1 MDNSHSKPYAPSCDR
16 NKDAI
21 LAVLIRYLSDVS
33 EILEIGS
40 GTGQHAVHMGEHM
53 PKLRWQTS
61 ELPEHHPGIRA
72 WIHASGLTN
81 VIEPLELD
89 VNEAVWP
96 IQSIQAIYTA
106 NTAHIMSWGS
116 VEAMFRGVG
125 RTLHSDGLLLIYGP
139 FNYNGEFTSSG
150 NRQLDEFIKSNDSA
164 SAIRDFEAV
173 DELACANGL
182 KLDADTEMPANNR
195 LLVWRKQASAK

>member
-1 MDNSHSKPYAPSCDR
+1 VDETHSKPYAPSCDR

-21 LAVLIRYLSDVS
+21 LVVLNRYLSGTS

-40 GTGQHAVHMGEHM
+40 GTGQHAVYMGEHL
-53 PKLRWQTS
+53 PNLRWQTS
-61 ELPEHHPGIRA
+61 ELPEHHAGIRA
-72 WIHASGLTN
+72 WIRDSGLTN

-125 RTLHSDGLLLIYGP
+125 RTLNGDGLLLIYGP
-139 FNYNGEFTSSG
+139 FNYNGELISSG
-150 NRQLDEFIKSNDSA
+150 NRQLNDSIKSNDNA
-164 SAIRDFEAV
+164 SAIRNFEAV

-182 KLDADTEMPANNR
+182 KLVVDNEMPANNR
-195 LLVWRKQASAK
+195 LLVWSKQASSS